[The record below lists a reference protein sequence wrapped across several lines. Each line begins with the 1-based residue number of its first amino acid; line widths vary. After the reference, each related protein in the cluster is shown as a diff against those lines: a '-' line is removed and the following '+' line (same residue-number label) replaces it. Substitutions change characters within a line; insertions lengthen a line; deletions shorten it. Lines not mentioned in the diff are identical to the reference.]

1 MRIYR
6 KGDLEIFKD
15 ERGYIADMLP
25 KDVVVKSVMY
35 ITGHKGAVRGNHW
48 HKKDTHYC
56 FVVRG
61 RIRYVHQGLTM
72 NPYQVL
78 EPGDMVYSPVGEK
91 HRFEFIDDGIFIAMA
106 TEPRTHENYE
116 EDTTREDF

>member
-6 KGDLEIFKD
+6 KDDLGVYTD
-15 ERGYIADMLP
+15 ERGYIANMLP
-25 KDVVVKSVMY
+25 EGVVIKSVLY
-35 ITGHKGAVRGNHW
+35 ITGKKGSVRGNHW

-56 FVVRG
+56 FVVKG
-61 RIRYVHQGLTM
+61 RIRYIHEGLTM

-78 EPGDMVYSPVGEK
+78 SPGEMVFTPAGEK

-106 TEPRTHENYE
+106 TEARTQKDYE
-116 EDTTREDF
+116 ADTTRGEF